1 MLPGQPGILQVL
13 KKRFPEYMSYK
24 EIQKQ
29 TETSRGSVLRCLKS
43 LQKLNSV
50 QLKTIEGKEVQTSWI
65 TLYRYREE

>member
-1 MLPGQPGILQVL
+1 
-13 KKRFPEYMSYK
+13 MSYK